1 MSYQRRLS
9 DVTIGLII
17 ISFDLVT
24 RMTLRLDFFYLS
36 KIDQKTKKY
45 EYEIIVTVVPF
56 VLELCILTLVTV
68 VSDPRDPLFDFLTLF
83 LTFVTLVTF
92 FLILLTLVSDPR
104 DFSF

>member
-56 VLELCILTLVTV
+56 VPDLCY
-68 VSDPRDPLFDFLTLF
+68 PRDRFSLP
-83 LTFVTLVTF
+83 
-92 FLILLTLVSDPR
+92 LLTVFAFFVDR
-104 DFSF
+104 RNRR

>member
-1 MSYQRRLS
+1 MLAK
-9 DVTIGLII
+9 
-17 ISFDLVT
+17 LVLHCGWIFLFVKN
-24 RMTLRLDFFYLS
+24 RS
-36 KIDQKTKKY
+36 ENEKY